1 MDNAEILIKVWFV
14 PILLSMFCIVRG
26 ITAKQ
31 SGDEKELKI
40 WRTLGLIFFII
51 SIGLLICYFLWK

>member
-1 MDNAEILIKVWFV
+1 MDNAEILIKVFFV

>member
-1 MDNAEILIKVWFV
+1 MDNAKILLEICMV
-14 PILLSMFCIVRG
+14 PLLLSMFCIVRG
-26 ITAKQ
+26 TTAKQ
-31 SGDEKELKI
+31 SGQEKELKI